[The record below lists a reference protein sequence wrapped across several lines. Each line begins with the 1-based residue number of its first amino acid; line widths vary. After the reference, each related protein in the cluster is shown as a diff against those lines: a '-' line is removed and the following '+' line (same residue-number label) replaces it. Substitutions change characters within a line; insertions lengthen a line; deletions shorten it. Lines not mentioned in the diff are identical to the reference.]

1 MRFRRHGGSA
11 IAARALSACCWFVLS
26 WRQQLGLDCSTNE
39 TVDSSGA
46 SCLPA
51 CSLRMVLTGG
61 ARNRSRSRR
70 PDKTALPVRNAT
82 VHCHM
87 PLFFVLRTVP
97 LPTKKTW
104 ILAGMW
110 PFPWSRYKPASPTS
124 WQMHLTNLDFW
135 QNHKIHHPTSWQIDL
150 ANCQGWQNQPL
161 PAHICAHSSA
171 WHRRFFGRLR
181 LSRARENVSLFP
193 FFPRA

>member
-70 PDKTALPVRNAT
+70 PEDSVACPQCYCALSHAS
-82 VHCHM
+82 
-87 PLFFVLRTVP
+87 LLR
-97 LPTKKTW
+97 PTHRTIANKE
-104 ILAGMW
+104 
-110 PFPWSRYKPASPTS
+110 
-124 WQMHLTNLDFW
+124 NLDTCR
-135 QNHKIHHPTSWQIDL
+135 HVAISV
-150 ANCQGWQNQPL
+150 
-161 PAHICAHSSA
+161 
-171 WHRRFFGRLR
+171 
-181 LSRARENVSLFP
+181 E
-193 FFPRA
+193 